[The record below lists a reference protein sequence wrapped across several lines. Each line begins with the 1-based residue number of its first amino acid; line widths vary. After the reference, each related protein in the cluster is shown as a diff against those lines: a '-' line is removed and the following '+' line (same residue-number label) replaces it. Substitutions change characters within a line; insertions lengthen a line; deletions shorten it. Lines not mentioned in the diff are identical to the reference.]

1 MRAYVRIC
9 LDMSHGWRLNTAR
22 VRAGQGRQNSLDR
35 NWHQRLQREHIAQHC
50 ETDSEIVESMFEI
63 MQCLKMKYIVRFKL
77 ETVLIDNL
85 TSPIQRK
92 RLKSL
97 ASRVSIQATP
107 QEYFLSNERIASLFG
122 CLPKGLSPQLTWSP
136 SRRSLPKIE
145 NRHHLF
151 STRERREE
159 WALVRSSLTMKFNS
173 NPSGNGLAC
182 MIQVSIEDCRTFP
195 FFMLSLKYPRFG
207 RYVLMLIITCT
218 K

>member
-1 MRAYVRIC
+1 MLIEEVFEDGAFSQMQLGNGADWQPSNPYSEEAPEELGFSCFYPSYSTGVLLIEWKNRISFR
-9 LDMSHGWRLNTAR
+9 MS
-22 VRAGQGRQNSLDR
+22 
-35 NWHQRLQREHIAQHC
+35 
-50 ETDSEIVESMFEI
+50 
-63 MQCLKMKYIVRFKL
+63 
-77 ETVLIDNL
+77 
-85 TSPIQRK
+85 
-92 RLKSL
+92 
-97 ASRVSIQATP
+97 
-107 QEYFLSNERIASLFG
+107 
-122 CLPKGLSPQLTWSP
+122 PKGLSPQLTWSP

>member
-107 QEYFLSNERIASLFG
+107 QECFLSNERIGSLLG
-122 CLPKGLSPQLTWSP
+122 CLPKVYLHSWHEVHQEGAFQRSRTGTTCSQREKGERNERWSGVHLP
-136 SRRSLPKIE
+136 WSSTATHLEMALPVWSRS
-145 NRHHLF
+145 
-151 STRERREE
+151 
-159 WALVRSSLTMKFNS
+159 
-173 NPSGNGLAC
+173 
-182 MIQVSIEDCRTFP
+182 Q
-195 FFMLSLKYPRFG
+195 
-207 RYVLMLIITCT
+207 
-218 K
+218 